1 MFLLSKSAVQWCVR
15 FCIWYSRTLSQHNKN
30 EEHSKEH
37 SSFLVRRKGHSCEP
51 SSQLISFADYGFATV
66 TGFTLFAKNSPP
78 DCFLNAKT
86 LSGFES
92 LQPRNNKNSEAD
104 KYLLRYFGTPE
115 GTRTPDLLVR
125 SQSLYP
131 AELPAHTTSGFRLRA
146 IL

>member
-15 FCIWYSRTLSQHNKN
+15 FCKGVLRTPSQHNKN

-92 LQPRNNKNSEAD
+92 LQPKNNKKAIRYMTCPRLCRQYKKS
-104 KYLLRYFGTPE
+104 LLE
-115 GTRTPDLLVR
+115 V
-125 SQSLYP
+125 
-131 AELPAHTTSGFRLRA
+131 EK
-146 IL
+146 